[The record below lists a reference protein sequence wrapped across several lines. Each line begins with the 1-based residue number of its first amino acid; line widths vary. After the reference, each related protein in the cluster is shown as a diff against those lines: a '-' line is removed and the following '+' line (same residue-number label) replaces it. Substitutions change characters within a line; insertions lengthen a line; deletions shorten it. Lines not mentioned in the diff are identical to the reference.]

1 MEREAEKRDKDG
13 RIDRE
18 TKTKRKRQMEKD
30 GERDKKTERDRWR
43 RTERE
48 RQNRETK
55 TTPPWTRRYLQDRS
69 GQVHAVE
76 GQLVVV
82 LRGVVEERLR
92 SLRERERERAPRA
105 RYHGDQTQK
114 QFNERKSAPPLPHLV
129 SRVPPLPPPLFEPQG
144 V

>member
-92 SLRERERERAPRA
+92 SLRERE
-105 RYHGDQTQK
+105 
-114 QFNERKSAPPLPHLV
+114 SATRPLPRRPNTKTV
-129 SRVPPLPPPLFEPQG
+129 QREEVRASSSSPRLPCSSSSPAAL
-144 V
+144 